1 MKPKADSKK
10 TTASVQC
17 LGCRLARLMQRE
29 QNPIIAVCTL
39 SGEREVASARRQCA
53 GYVRNP
59 LPPRLQPWE
68 DAKKQ

>member
-1 MKPKADSKK
+1 MKKTDSKG

-17 LGCRLARLMQRE
+17 LSCRLARLMQRE
-29 QNPIIAVCTL
+29 KNPVIAVCTL
-39 SGEREVASARRQCA
+39 TREREVAKVRRQCA